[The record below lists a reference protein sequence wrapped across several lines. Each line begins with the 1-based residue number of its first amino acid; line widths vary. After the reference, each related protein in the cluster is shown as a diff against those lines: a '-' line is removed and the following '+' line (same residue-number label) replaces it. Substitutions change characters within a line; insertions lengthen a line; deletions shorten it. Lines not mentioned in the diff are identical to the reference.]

1 MFTSLVAL
9 SVIGIAV
16 LSSTSSEHKEEQH
29 KVDKYSKE
37 WFRDELSIRHYSD
50 WDCHDIAWQMRDN
63 WIRDDFERLLRNGY
77 SVEYAVDYMIVHEF
91 IKLLKV

>member
-9 SVIGIAV
+9 SVIGLVV
-16 LSSTSSEHKEEQH
+16 LGNGSSEYKEEQY
-29 KVDKYSKE
+29 KINKYSKE
-37 WFRDELSIRHYSD
+37 WFRSELSIRHYSD

-77 SVEYAVDYMIVHEF
+77 SVEYAVDYMIEHEI
-91 IKLLKV
+91 IKL

>member
-16 LSSTSSEHKEEQH
+16 LGSTSSEHKEEQH

-37 WFRDELSIRHYSD
+37 WFRSELSIRHYSD

-63 WIRDDFERLLRNGY
+63 WIRDDFERLLRNEY
-77 SVEYAVDYMIVHEF
+77 SVEYAIDELVSKNV
-91 IKLLKV
+91 IKL

>member
-1 MFTSLVAL
+1 MFTSLVVC
-9 SVIGIAV
+9 SIIGLAV
-16 LSSTSSEHKEEQH
+16 LGGTSSEHKEEQH

-77 SVEYAVDYMIVHEF
+77 SVEYAVDYMIEHEF
-91 IKLLKV
+91 IKL

>member
-1 MFTSLVAL
+1 MFTSLVVC
-9 SVIGIAV
+9 SIIGIAV
-16 LSSTSSEHKEEQH
+16 LGNTNSEHKEEQH

-63 WIRDDFERLLRNGY
+63 WIRDDFERLLRNNY
-77 SVEYAVDYMIVHEF
+77 TVEYAVDYMIEHNI
-91 IKLLKV
+91 IKL

>member
-9 SVIGIAV
+9 SIIGLAV
-16 LSSTSSEHKEEQH
+16 LGGSSSEHKEEQLNTE
-29 KVDKYSKE
+29 KYSKE

-77 SVEYAVDYMIVHEF
+77 SIEYAVDYMIEHNI
-91 IKLLKV
+91 IKL

>member
-16 LSSTSSEHKEEQH
+16 LGGTSSEHKEEQH

-37 WFRDELSIRHYSD
+37 WFRNNLSSRHYSD
-50 WDCHDIAWQMRDN
+50 WDCHDIAYAMRDN
-63 WIRDDFERLLRNGY
+63 WIKDDFERLLRNGY
-77 SVEYAVDYMIVHEF
+77 SVEYAVDYMIEHKV
-91 IKLLKV
+91 IKL

>member
-9 SVIGIAV
+9 SIIGIAV
-16 LSSTSSEHKEEQH
+16 LGGTSSEHKEEQH

-37 WFRDELSIRHYSD
+37 WFRNELSIRHYSD

-77 SVEYAVDYMIVHEF
+77 SVEYAIDELVSKNVIN
-91 IKLLKV
+91 L

>member
-1 MFTSLVAL
+1 MFTRLVVC
-9 SVIGIAV
+9 SIIGLAV

-77 SVEYAVDYMIVHEF
+77 SVEYAVDYMIEHEF
-91 IKLLKV
+91 IKL

>member
-1 MFTSLVAL
+1 MFTSLVVC
-9 SVIGIAV
+9 SIIGIAV
-16 LSSTSSEHKEEQH
+16 LGSTSSEHKEEQH

-63 WIRDDFERLLRNGY
+63 WIRDDFERLLRNNY
-77 SVEYAVDYMIVHEF
+77 TVEYAVDYMIEHNI
-91 IKLLKV
+91 IKL

>member
-77 SVEYAVDYMIVHEF
+77 SVEYAVDELISKNV
-91 IKLLKV
+91 IKL

>member
-1 MFTSLVAL
+1 MFTSLVVC
-9 SVIGIAV
+9 SIIGLAV

-77 SVEYAVDYMIVHEF
+77 SVEYAVDYMIEHEF
-91 IKLLKV
+91 IKL

>member
-1 MFTSLVAL
+1 MFTSLVVC
-9 SVIGIAV
+9 SIIGIAV
-16 LSSTSSEHKEEQH
+16 LGSTSSEHKEEQH

-50 WDCHDIAWQMRDN
+50 WDCHDMAWQMRDN

-77 SVEYAVDYMIVHEF
+77 SVEYAIDELVSKNV
-91 IKLLKV
+91 IKL

>member
-37 WFRDELSIRHYSD
+37 WFRSELSIRHYSD
-50 WDCHDIAWQMRDN
+50 WDCDDIAWQMRDN

-77 SVEYAVDYMIVHEF
+77 SVEYAIDELVSKKI
-91 IKLLKV
+91 IKL

>member
-1 MFTSLVAL
+1 MFTSLVVC
-9 SVIGIAV
+9 SIIGLAM
-16 LSSTSSEHKEEQH
+16 LGGSSSEHKEEQH

-37 WFRDELSIRHYSD
+37 WFRSELSIRHYSD

-77 SVEYAVDYMIVHEF
+77 SVEYAIDELVSKKI
-91 IKLLKV
+91 IKL

>member
-16 LSSTSSEHKEEQH
+16 LGSTSSEHKEEQH

-77 SVEYAVDYMIVHEF
+77 SVEYAIDYMIEHNI
-91 IKLLKV
+91 IKL

>member
-1 MFTSLVAL
+1 MFASLVAL

-16 LSSTSSEHKEEQH
+16 LGSTSSEHKEEQH

-37 WFRDELSIRHYSD
+37 WFRDNLSSRHYSN
-50 WDCHDIAWQMRDN
+50 WNCHDIAWQMRDN

-77 SVEYAVDYMIVHEF
+77 SVEYAVDYMIEHNI
-91 IKLLKV
+91 IKL

>member
-9 SVIGIAV
+9 SIIGIAV
-16 LSSTSSEHKEEQH
+16 LGGTSSEHKEEQH
-29 KVDKYSKE
+29 KLDKYSKE

-77 SVEYAVDYMIVHEF
+77 SVEYAIDYMIEHEF
-91 IKLLKV
+91 IKL

>member
-9 SVIGIAV
+9 SIIGIVV
-16 LSSTSSEHKEEQH
+16 LGNGSSEHKEEQH

-50 WDCHDIAWQMRDN
+50 WDCQTIAYTMRDN
-63 WIRDDFERLLRNGY
+63 WIKDDFERLLRNGY
-77 SVEYAVDYMIVHEF
+77 SVEYAVDELVSKNV
-91 IKLLKV
+91 IKL

>member
-9 SVIGIAV
+9 SIIGIVV
-16 LSSTSSEHKEEQH
+16 LGGTSSEHKEEQH

-77 SVEYAVDYMIVHEF
+77 SVEYAIDELVSKNV
-91 IKLLKV
+91 IKL

>member
-1 MFTSLVAL
+1 MFTSLIAL
-9 SVIGIAV
+9 SIIGLAV
-16 LSSTSSEHKEEQH
+16 LGGSSSEHKEEQH

-37 WFRDELSIRHYSD
+37 WFRSELSIRHYSD

-77 SVEYAVDYMIVHEF
+77 SVEYAIDELVSKKI
-91 IKLLKV
+91 IKL

>member
-37 WFRDELSIRHYSD
+37 WFRDNLSSRHYSN
-50 WDCHDIAWQMRDN
+50 WNCHDIAWQMRDN

-77 SVEYAVDYMIVHEF
+77 SVEYAVDYMIEHNI
-91 IKLLKV
+91 IKL

>member
-16 LSSTSSEHKEEQH
+16 LGSTSSEHKEEQH

-37 WFRDELSIRHYSD
+37 WFRDNLSSRHYSN
-50 WDCHDIAWQMRDN
+50 WDCHDIAYTMRDN
-63 WIRDDFERLLRNGY
+63 WIKDDFERLLRNGY
-77 SVEYAVDYMIVHEF
+77 SVEYAIDELVSKNV
-91 IKLLKV
+91 IKL